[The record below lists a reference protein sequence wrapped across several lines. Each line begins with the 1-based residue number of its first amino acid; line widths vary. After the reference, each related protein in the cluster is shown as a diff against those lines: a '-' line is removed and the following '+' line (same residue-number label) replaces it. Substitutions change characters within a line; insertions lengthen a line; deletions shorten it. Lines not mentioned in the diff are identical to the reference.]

1 MLTRIYLNGRM
12 MKKKITLIPGD
23 GIGPE
28 ITLAATRI
36 LEAAGAEI
44 EWETIPAGLN
54 ALSEYGQPVPEELLD
69 SIRRNKVALK
79 GPITTVVG
87 KGFASAN
94 VTLRKQLGLY
104 ANLRP
109 VRSIK
114 GIETRYK
121 NINLVI
127 VRENTEDLYSGIEHL
142 IAPGVTE
149 SIKVITLLASTRIAK
164 FAFEFARKY
173 GRKSVHAV
181 HKANIMKLT
190 DGMFLDATK
199 EVAKN
204 YPDITYKEI
213 IVDNCAMQ
221 MVMNPNQF
229 EVLVLTNLYGDIISD
244 LCAGLVG
251 GLGVVPGANI
261 GDDFAVFEAVH
272 GSAPDIAGK
281 NLANPLAIIFSSISM
296 LRYLGWDEIAGRI
309 NSTVSSILEK
319 GEIKTRDLGGT
330 ATTTQFTEA
339 ILSELPVKTAV

>member
-1 MLTRIYLNGRM
+1 MPT
-12 MKKKITLIPGD
+12 KVTLIPGD

-28 ITLAATRI
+28 IVDSVTRI
-36 LEAAGAEI
+36 IEAAGADIIWEKWASGI
-44 EWETIPAGLN
+44 EAIK
-54 ALSEYGQPVPEELLD
+54 EYGTPVPEPLLE
-69 SIRRNKVALK
+69 SIRTNKIALK
-79 GPITTVVG
+79 GPITTIIG
-87 KGFASAN
+87 KGFSSAN
-94 VTLRKQLGLY
+94 VSIRKELQLY

-109 VRSIK
+109 VHSIK
-114 GIETRYK
+114 GIPTHY
-121 NINLVI
+121 NNVDLII

-149 SIKVITLLASTRIAK
+149 SIKVITYQASSRIARY
-164 FAFEFARKY
+164 AFEYARKN
-173 GRKSVHAV
+173 GRKKISAV

-204 YPDITYKEI
+204 YPDIEYREI

-221 MVMNPNQF
+221 LVLHPSQF

-261 GDDFAVFEAVH
+261 GDNYAVFEAVH

-281 NLANPLAIIFSSISM
+281 NLANPLAIIFSGILM
-296 LRYLGWDEIAGRI
+296 LEHMGYQENADRI
-309 NSTVSSILEK
+309 KTAVSSILK
-319 GEIKTRDLGGT
+319 AGNIRTRDLGGR
-330 ATTTQFTEA
+330 ATTTEFTEA
-339 ILSELPVKTAV
+339 ILKAL